1 MPTLFT
7 LFNSVKTGSI
17 AACSTEDELCCLLY
31 LHAVQLGLTSY
42 RQRAT
47 HTHTLKPGI
56 ALKSALKLA
65 NMELVLSERK
75 RDKLADNGYL
85 YIMDKRSRTDPNI
98 RYWRCERYRKH
109 FKCQCR
115 VHTKDGRI
123 VKRLGEHSHEPNYHR
138 VEALKA
144 VQEIK
149 GKALIMPPQ
158 GTRELIE
165 EAQANMSPEAAA
177 FLPSTAALCRALQRE
192 RQKAELRAGSPP
204 LPVRARRL
212 VTEGEDKRIGE
223 PEAEESESESGQSE
237 EEYQTE
243 ERDQTEDSK
252 VNVGTEEIVE
262 TEEIEEENRPEV
274 QVGLQRLH

>member
-1 MPTLFT
+1 
-7 LFNSVKTGSI
+7 
-17 AACSTEDELCCLLY
+17 
-31 LHAVQLGLTSY
+31 
-42 RQRAT
+42 
-47 HTHTLKPGI
+47 
-56 ALKSALKLA
+56 
-65 NMELVLSERK
+65 
-75 RDKLADNGYL
+75 
-85 YIMDKRSRTDPNI
+85 
-98 RYWRCERYRKH
+98 
-109 FKCQCR
+109 
-115 VHTKDGRI
+115 
-123 VKRLGEHSHEPNYHR
+123 
-138 VEALKA
+138 
-144 VQEIK
+144 
-149 GKALIMPPQ
+149 MPPQ
-158 GTRELIE
+158 GTRALIE

-252 VNVGTEEIVE
+252 VNVETEEIVE
-262 TEEIEEENRPEV
+262 TSEEIEEENRPEV